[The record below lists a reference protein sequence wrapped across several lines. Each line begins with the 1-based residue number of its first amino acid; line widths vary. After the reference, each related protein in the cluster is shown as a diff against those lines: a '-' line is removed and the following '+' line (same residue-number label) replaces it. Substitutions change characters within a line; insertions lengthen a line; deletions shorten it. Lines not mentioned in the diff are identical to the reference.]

1 MSVKISGT
9 EYYRTSEACAIAGI
23 TKNTYLRW
31 VANNNYLDVTHRD
44 RRGWRL
50 FTKEDVERLSKEV
63 NKVRIES

>member
-1 MSVKISGT
+1 MSIKINGV

-31 VANNNYLDVTHRD
+31 VAKNSYLDVSHRD

-50 FTKEDVERLSKEV
+50 FTQEDVDRLSREV
-63 NKVRIES
+63 NKVRIE